1 MVRDPLTGGR
11 TAAGQPRRG
20 FSLRFISEAYR
31 ELQRVTW
38 PTREETMRLT
48 LMVIAVAAAVIT
60 VPPLDSPPIIDAA
73 LNAGVHVLT
82 EKPASVSDTTPR
94 TSRSMA
100 SLSRRSRKCWR

>member
-11 TAAGQPRRG
+11 PPAGQQRRG

-48 LMVIAVAAAVIT
+48 LMVIAVAAAVGAFLFAVDLVFARLMDVI
-60 VPPLDSPPIIDAA
+60 L
-73 LNAGVHVLT
+73 G
-82 EKPASVSDTTPR
+82 
-94 TSRSMA
+94 
-100 SLSRRSRKCWR
+100 

>member
-11 TAAGQPRRG
+11 APAGQPRRG

-48 LMVIAVAAAVIT
+48 LMVIAVAAAVGAFLFAVDLVFGRIM
-60 VPPLDSPPIIDAA
+60 DII
-73 LNAGVHVLT
+73 LGVNQ
-82 EKPASVSDTTPR
+82 
-94 TSRSMA
+94 
-100 SLSRRSRKCWR
+100 

>member
-20 FSLRFISEAYR
+20 FSLRFISESYR

-48 LMVIAVAAAVIT
+48 LMVIAVSAAVGAFLFAVDLVFARLMDVI
-60 VPPLDSPPIIDAA
+60 L
-73 LNAGVHVLT
+73 G
-82 EKPASVSDTTPR
+82 
-94 TSRSMA
+94 
-100 SLSRRSRKCWR
+100 